1 MKAIKL
7 IAVMGENPGCC
18 RVE

>member
-18 RVE
+18 RFE